1 MMKEEIDQFQA
12 IYNTIVE
19 FFVNYSFQLFGAIII
34 MMIGVFVAT
43 RLARSVEKLC
53 LKKNIDVTLS
63 HFLASFTKIAFII
76 AVAIISLGKIGIS
89 VSPFVAVIG
98 AISLGAGLAV
108 QGLLSNYSAGLN
120 IILTRP
126 FIVGDTIMVQ
136 EVTGIVTEVQLAL
149 TILTDEDGV
158 KISIPNR
165 HIVGEIIHNSQN
177 HKLAESS
184 IGIAY
189 GSDTEK
195 VMEVIRDSLEK
206 HDITHSPEPLI
217 GIDSFGDNG
226 INFGVRFWVP
236 TERFHE
242 IRFQVNNSIY
252 QAINTAGFDIPF
264 PQREVRHLNKP
275 QDL

>member
-1 MMKEEIDQFQA
+1 MQEEIDQFQA
-12 IYNTIVE
+12 IYNTIIE
-19 FFVNYSFQLFGAIII
+19 FFVNYSFQLFGAIVI

-63 HFLASFTKIAFII
+63 HFLASFTKIAFIVAI
-76 AVAIISLGKIGIS
+76 AIISLGKIGIS

-126 FIVGDTIMVQ
+126 FVVGDTIMVQ
-136 EVTGIVTEVQLAL
+136 NVTGIVTEVQLAL

-165 HIVGEIIHNSQN
+165 HIVGEIIHNSN
-177 HKLAESS
+177 KYKLAESN

-189 GSDTEK
+189 GSDTDK
-195 VMEVIRDSLEK
+195 VIEVIRESLK
-206 HDITHSPEPLI
+206 QHDITLTPPPLI
-217 GIDSFGDNG
+217 GIDSFGDSG

-242 IRFQVNNSIY
+242 IRFKVNNSIY
-252 QAINTAGFDIPF
+252 QAIAEAGFEIPF
-264 PQREVRHLNKP
+264 PQREVRYLNE
-275 QDL
+275 Q